1 MEYSTLKLDVEILCG
16 ILTIPHNIIMDLDNV
31 MLFQSLWPRSITLHH
46 TTIHHQFLDKGHKD
60 LSPSSLCKWWDPY
73 TTYF

>member
-46 TTIHHQFLDKGHKD
+46 TTIHHQ
-60 LSPSSLCKWWDPY
+60 
-73 TTYF
+73 